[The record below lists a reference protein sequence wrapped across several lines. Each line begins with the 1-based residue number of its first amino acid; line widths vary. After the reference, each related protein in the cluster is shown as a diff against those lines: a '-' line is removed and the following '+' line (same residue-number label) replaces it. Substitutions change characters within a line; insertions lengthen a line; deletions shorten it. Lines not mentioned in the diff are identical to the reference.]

1 MSAIWGHIDFDKSE
15 CSVRSMDSEYKRKC
29 KLDCITE
36 RHLANSLFGCGMQ
49 YVNEEDKY
57 DEMPYIIDD
66 GKTIITAD
74 CILDNRSEL
83 ISILC
88 PEEEGKPIPD
98 GRIICLAY
106 KKWGYEL
113 AKHFKGIFS
122 IAIYNSQ
129 KAELFICVDQTAS
142 RCLYY
147 YRDDRSCSF
156 STLIT
161 PIKEIRPELALNKL
175 YLQDFLAVPGLVPSI
190 TATETPYKGLFLV
203 DAGTYLVIRQNSCKE
218 ERYYF
223 PGKIKVARNKKALKK
238 QFVETYRK
246 AVKSVVRSDKDISI
260 FLSSGLDSSSICSL
274 AATELEGQGRGIK
287 SYTYTPYYKEG
298 LNKHANI
305 ITDETRLVRLFA
317 ERYKNVEPSF
327 EDNEGRDFTEYFDE
341 LLDILE
347 VPFKS
352 YGNLPVIL
360 KILNRAHENNSRII
374 LNGQCGNTTVSYGK
388 IEEALNHLFS
398 KHRYISFVRY
408 YNNYF
413 KLIKASRKK
422 YFIPTVKY
430 YAGLN
435 ATNTA
440 VKTDIKS
447 GNQFVNQGLIDSF
460 DISKRSS
467 YLAFATQQLIT
478 EDTYIQKLYYTPSF
492 TYIGA
497 SETKTG
503 LYTGMVI
510 RDATRSIDILDFC
523 NSVPFE
529 FFCADGVPRALIR
542 YCMEDFVP
550 YELRYPITQRGLQ
563 SADWMERLKAHSD
576 EIYKRLDENVESV
589 PESNSEYLN
598 RDEMKRFVAERVP
611 IDYENKDPYL
621 FLFNAIVMNKF
632 LNKNVTDMQE

>member
-1 MSAIWGHIDFDKSE
+1 
-15 CSVRSMDSEYKRKC
+15 
-29 KLDCITE
+29 
-36 RHLANSLFGCGMQ
+36 
-49 YVNEEDKY
+49 
-57 DEMPYIIDD
+57 
-66 GKTIITAD
+66 
-74 CILDNRSEL
+74 
-83 ISILC
+83 
-88 PEEEGKPIPD
+88 
-98 GRIICLAY
+98 
-106 KKWGYEL
+106 
-113 AKHFKGIFS
+113 
-122 IAIYNSQ
+122 
-129 KAELFICVDQTAS
+129 
-142 RCLYY
+142 
-147 YRDDRSCSF
+147 
-156 STLIT
+156 
-161 PIKEIRPELALNKL
+161 
-175 YLQDFLAVPGLVPSI
+175 
-190 TATETPYKGLFLV
+190 
-203 DAGTYLVIRQNSCKE
+203 
-218 ERYYF
+218 
-223 PGKIKVARNKKALKK
+223 
-238 QFVETYRK
+238 
-246 AVKSVVRSDKDISI
+246 
-260 FLSSGLDSSSICSL
+260 
-274 AATELEGQGRGIK
+274 
-287 SYTYTPYYKEG
+287 
-298 LNKHANI
+298 
-305 ITDETRLVRLFA
+305 
-317 ERYKNVEPSF
+317 VEPSF

-598 RDEMKRFVAERVP
+598 RNEMKRFVAERVP